1 MKEERDEFLMWNSN
15 TEDLLLL
22 PETDQTIFI
31 DMKVVVYNTLYVYK
45 ITSLMLLLIEKEK
58 GVTTSTTRSEQLATK
73 RISRC
78 GL

>member
-58 GVTTSTTRSEQLATK
+58 GITTSTTRS
-73 RISRC
+73 
-78 GL
+78 